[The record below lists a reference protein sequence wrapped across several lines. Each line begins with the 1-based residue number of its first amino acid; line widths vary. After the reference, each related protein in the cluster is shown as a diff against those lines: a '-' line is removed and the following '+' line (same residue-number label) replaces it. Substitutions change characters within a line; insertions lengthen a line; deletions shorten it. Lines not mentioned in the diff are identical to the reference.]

1 MTLLHRLLFKRPGTA
16 HEIKKN
22 IREFSG
28 FSFIKTDKEFD
39 SRKHTLAKYE
49 MFHSF
54 SCFNFYQ
61 LDSFLIDTG
70 MLWLISNSSV
80 NCCA

>member
-28 FSFIKTDKEFD
+28 FPFDKTDKELE
-39 SRKHTLAKYE
+39 SRKHMLEKYT
-49 MFHSF
+49 
-54 SCFNFYQ
+54 CFPKYCTVLYKCFI
-61 LDSFLIDTG
+61 LGIL
-70 MLWLISNSSV
+70 
-80 NCCA
+80 